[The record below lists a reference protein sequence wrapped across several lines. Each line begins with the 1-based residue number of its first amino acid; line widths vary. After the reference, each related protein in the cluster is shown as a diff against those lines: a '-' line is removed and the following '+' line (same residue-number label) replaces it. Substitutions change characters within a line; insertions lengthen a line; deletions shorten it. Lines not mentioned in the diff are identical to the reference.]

1 VLGIKAD
8 RSVATLTVGRNAS
21 PNTEDIPRA
30 DISCIGRR
38 GHRRGNGLGKVEQV
52 PFCF

>member
-8 RSVATLTVGRNAS
+8 RSVAALTAGRCAS
-21 PNTEDIPRA
+21 RNTEDIPRA
-30 DISCIGRR
+30 DTSCIGRG
-38 GHRRGNGLGKVEQV
+38 GHTRRNGLGKVEQV